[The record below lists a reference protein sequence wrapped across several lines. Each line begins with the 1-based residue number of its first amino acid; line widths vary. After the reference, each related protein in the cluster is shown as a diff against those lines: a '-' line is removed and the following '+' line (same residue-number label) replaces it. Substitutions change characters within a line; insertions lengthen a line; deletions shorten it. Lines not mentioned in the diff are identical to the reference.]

1 MPMVVD
7 GPKAGLSKLLTAIER
22 FCKLQFLLPRFIT
35 KNMFDTKNHTKQGFI
50 YEQHLGCRQCEIR
63 FPAIAL
69 SETSGIEISNVP
81 GN

>member
-35 KNMFDTKNHTKQGFI
+35 KNMFDTKNHTKRV
-50 YEQHLGCRQCEIR
+50 YL
-63 FPAIAL
+63 
-69 SETSGIEISNVP
+69 
-81 GN
+81 